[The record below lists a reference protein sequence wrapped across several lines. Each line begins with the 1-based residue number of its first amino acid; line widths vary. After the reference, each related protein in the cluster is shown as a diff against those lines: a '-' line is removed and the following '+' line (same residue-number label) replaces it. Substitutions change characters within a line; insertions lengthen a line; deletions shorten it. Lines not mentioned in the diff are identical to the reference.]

1 MKITIEEKQNPLNRI
16 YPYLGVKYDNGMV
29 VAFTEPKNG
38 IVVEK
43 ASSNR
48 YDRGDFIDA
57 WDESEFTPMHP
68 QPQTEPEPTPVKDR
82 KYPYVG
88 RHNGAGYKVLFTA
101 EKTGMLI
108 DGEYEELFIGDCSD
122 TWNEQNFITTPI
134 PNISRIIID
143 LE

>member
-1 MKITIEEKQNPLNRI
+1 MKITIEEKQKELSRV
-16 YPYLGVKYDNGMV
+16 YPYLGENESWNV
-29 VAFTEPKNG
+29 VAFTAPKTG
-38 IVVEK
+38 VVVLVGTTTKWEQGEVL
-43 ASSNR
+43 
-48 YDRGDFIDA
+48 DVLE
-57 WDESEFTPMHP
+57 ESTFTPMHP
-68 QPQTEPEPTPVKDR
+68 QPEPEPIQVEQR

-122 TWNEQNFITTPI
+122 TWNEHNFIPVPTPV
-134 PNISRIIID
+134 SRIIID